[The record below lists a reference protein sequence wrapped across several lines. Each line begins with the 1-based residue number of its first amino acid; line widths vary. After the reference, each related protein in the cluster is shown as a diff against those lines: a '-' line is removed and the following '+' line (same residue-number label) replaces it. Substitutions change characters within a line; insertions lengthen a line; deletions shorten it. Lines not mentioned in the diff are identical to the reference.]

1 MPHLFKVSFE
11 GREMSKSPLENA
23 KALIKELR
31 KHANRDEC
39 YECKRLLRAMG
50 LKVEEGAKT

>member
-1 MPHLFKVSFE
+1 
-11 GREMSKSPLENA
+11 MSKTPLANA

-31 KHANRDEC
+31 KHATRDDC

-50 LKVEEGAKT
+50 LPIKEGEKHDRG